1 MKTFSE
7 RHTWHS
13 FYQRNTRLSNQITF
27 CLTMKFHV
35 ITDFF
40 NLSPP
45 YTMSNINPPRC
56 VSITLDYINRYIIF
70 KLLSPKLK
78 LMVQN
83 LTIYK
88 MHILISLKFEFEKT
102 LIQCIA
108 LTEGNNWD
116 SYCSWK
122 YRNCLPLRLGTG

>member
-1 MKTFSE
+1 
-7 RHTWHS
+7 
-13 FYQRNTRLSNQITF
+13 
-27 CLTMKFHV
+27 MKFHV

-70 KLLSPKLK
+70 KLLSPKFK

-102 LIQCIA
+102 LI
-108 LTEGNNWD
+108 L
-116 SYCSWK
+116 
-122 YRNCLPLRLGTG
+122 L

>member
-1 MKTFSE
+1 
-7 RHTWHS
+7 
-13 FYQRNTRLSNQITF
+13 
-27 CLTMKFHV
+27 MKFHV

-108 LTEGNNWD
+108 LTEGNN
-116 SYCSWK
+116 
-122 YRNCLPLRLGTG
+122 